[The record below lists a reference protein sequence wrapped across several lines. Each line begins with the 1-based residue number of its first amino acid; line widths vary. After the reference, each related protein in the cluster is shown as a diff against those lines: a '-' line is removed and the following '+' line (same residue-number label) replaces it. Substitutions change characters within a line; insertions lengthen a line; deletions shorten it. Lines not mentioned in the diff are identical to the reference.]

1 MSLNINPLLE
11 YELNFVLNKF
21 NFASLFHV
29 LQLVPVQEQY
39 YELLAEK
46 IYKIRKELEV
56 RRNGMVM
63 SGQQQNIGQYNS
75 QNKFTIINA
84 QYILKC
90 VYISTS
96 MYSTGP

>member
-1 MSLNINPLLE
+1 M
-11 YELNFVLNKF
+11 
-21 NFASLFHV
+21 
-29 LQLVPVQEQY
+29 LQLVPVQDQY

-46 IYKIRKELEV
+46 IYKILKEVEE
-56 RRNGMVM
+56 RRNRMVM
-63 SGQQQNIGQYNS
+63 SGQQQNIGQYNW

-84 QYILKC
+84 RYILEC